1 MLYRYRFAGLC
12 LACLLIPAPALAS
25 DDHFEFWLNP
35 SVTADLDDDT
45 SVEFETAQ
53 RFRDAGSGGV
63 DTYFA
68 RIWINQ
74 KLDSNFT
81 ASAAAGRRI
90 NDGGSDELRFHQ
102 QVTYRSGILRGRLR
116 MEQRLADGADRLG
129 LRLRWRIGASVPLD
143 SEGEWTGFADAETF
157 LTVRSIDVGGKD
169 GLTGIRTQIG
179 VRHALTDSLEV
190 GLAYLRQQDIRDGR
204 PDRVG
209 HAPLLSLEF
218 AL

>member
-1 MLYRYRFAGLC
+1 M
-12 LACLLIPAPALAS
+12 
-25 DDHFEFWLNP
+25 
-35 SVTADLDDDT
+35 
-45 SVEFETAQ
+45 
-53 RFRDAGSGGV
+53 
-63 DTYFA
+63 
-68 RIWINQ
+68 
-74 KLDSNFT
+74 
-81 ASAAAGRRI
+81 
-90 NDGGSDELRFHQ
+90 
-102 QVTYRSGILRGRLR
+102 
-116 MEQRLADGADRLG
+116 
-129 LRLRWRIGASVPLD
+129 PLD

>member
-1 MLYRYRFAGLC
+1 MRRIHLAGLL
-12 LACLLIPAPALAS
+12 LACLLSPVPALAS
-25 DDHFEFWLNP
+25 DDTFELWLNP
-35 SVTADLDDDT
+35 SVTADLDEDT

-53 RFRDAGSGGV
+53 RLRDAGSGGV

-74 KLDSNFT
+74 KLDSHFT
-81 ASAAAGRRI
+81 VSAAAGRRI
-90 NDGGSDELRFHQ
+90 NNGAADELRFHQ

-116 MEQRLADGADRLG
+116 LEQRLVDNADQLG
-129 LRLRWRIGASVPLD
+129 LRLRPRIGVSVPLD
-143 SEGEWTGFADAETF
+143 DAGNWTGFTDAEAF
-157 LTVRSIDVGGKD
+157 LTLRSTDIGGQD

-179 VRHALTDSLEV
+179 VRHDLTESIEV

-209 HAPLLSLEF
+209 HAPLLSVEI